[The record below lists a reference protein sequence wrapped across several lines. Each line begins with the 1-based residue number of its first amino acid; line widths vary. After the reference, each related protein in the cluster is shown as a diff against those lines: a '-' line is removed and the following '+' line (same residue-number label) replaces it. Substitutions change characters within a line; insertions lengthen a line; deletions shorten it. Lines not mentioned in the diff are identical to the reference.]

1 MRIRHG
7 YLFKRGGKY
16 QVAWR
21 VNGRLFMRST
31 GESDKKKAEAKRAEI
46 MAPFVTGDDVS
57 VLQNLAA
64 KIQGRQSEVADL
76 EEKRSQPLTFDRA
89 WGAYVASPNR
99 PDSGDRTLSDYAGY
113 FGGFAAWMKKH
124 HANKSALRD
133 LTPTI
138 AAAYAVHLSKTG
150 LSPNSFNKHI
160 RLLELVYRVTRDR
173 NRPAPNPWEDI
184 RRKRAVATSRREL
197 TVDELKKVCLA
208 ATGELRALLIL
219 GIYTGLRLGDC
230 ATLRWGEVDTIRG
243 LIRRV
248 PNKTSRRNPKPVLVP
263 LHPTLRAM
271 LEEIPAVNRR
281 DYVLPEMAAVYIRS
295 SSELAKRIHDHFE
308 ACGVKTQKPGTGFF
322 MAVGPD
328 GKPKKTA
335 TGKRAV
341 VEVGFHSLRHTFVS
355 LCREANAPLSV
366 VEAIVGHS
374 NPAMT
379 RHYTHT
385 GEAAALAAVASLPSL
400 LGAEAPK
407 TPDAPSP
414 RSMVDA
420 AAIRTIAE
428 QLTNRNVNEMKD
440 ALLALVKAA
449 DAVIH
454 RPVVDVGRQIGP

>member
-21 VNGRLFMRST
+21 VNGKLFMRST

-46 MAPFVTGDDVS
+46 MAPFVTGNDVS

-64 KIQGRQSEVADL
+64 KIQGRQAEVAHL
-76 EEKRSQPLTFDRA
+76 EEQRNPPLTLEHA
-89 WGAYVASPNR
+89 WAAYVESPNR
-99 PDSGDRTLSDYAGY
+99 PDSGDRTLRDYTGY
-113 FGGFAAWMKKH
+113 FKSFTGWMQEH
-124 HANKSALRD
+124 HADKLALRD
-133 LTPTI
+133 LTPAI
-138 AAAYAVHLSKTG
+138 AAAYAVHLSSSG

-173 NRPAPNPWEDI
+173 NRPTINPWEDI
-184 RRKRAVATSRREL
+184 RRKRAVAASRREL
-197 TVDELKKVCLA
+197 TVEELKKVFLA
-208 ATGELRALLIL
+208 ATGELRTLLAL

-243 LIRRV
+243 VIRRV
-248 PNKTSRRNPKPVLVP
+248 PNKTARRNPKPVLVP
-263 LHPTLRAM
+263 LHATLRAM
-271 LEEIPAVNRR
+271 LEEIPATNRE
-281 DYVLPEMAAVYIRS
+281 DYVLPEMAAVYIRNT
-295 SSELAKRIHDHFE
+295 SELAKRIHDHFE
-308 ACGVKTQKPGTGFF
+308 NCGVKTQKPGTGFF

-328 GKPKKTA
+328 NKPKKTA

-385 GEAAALAAVASLPSL
+385 SEAAALAAVASLPAL
-400 LGAEAPK
+400 LGEGTPK
-407 TPDAPSP
+407 VVELPASRP
-414 RSMVDA
+414 MVDA
-420 AAIRTIAE
+420 AAVRAIAE
-428 QLTNRNVNEMKD
+428 KLTKKNVNEMKD
-440 ALLALVKAA
+440 ALLAMVKGAEG
-449 DAVIH
+449 VID
-454 RPVVDVGRQIGP
+454 RPVVAAIR